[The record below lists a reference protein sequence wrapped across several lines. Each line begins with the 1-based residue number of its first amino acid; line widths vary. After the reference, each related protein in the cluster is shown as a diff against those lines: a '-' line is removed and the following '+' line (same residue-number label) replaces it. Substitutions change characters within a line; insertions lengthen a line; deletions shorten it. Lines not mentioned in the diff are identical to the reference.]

1 MGLLQD
7 LRFAV
12 RLLVKDR
19 WFTLVAVVT
28 LALGIAANNAVFTFV
43 NAVLIR
49 GIPFKDGNR
58 IVALGTRDTRNRNLG
73 VSFLDFED
81 WRRSARSFSDMC
93 LFGQPTLNISDA
105 GRAPERYDGAVISAN
120 IFRLLDVRPL
130 LGPGFTDEDDKFG
143 APPRVV
149 LGYGVWQ
156 TRYGGRTDI
165 IGQSIRIDELLA
177 TVVGVMPP
185 GMQFP
190 PNTDVWLPMG
200 QSTIVR
206 GQGRQVRSYQVIGR
220 LAKGVTP
227 AQAQGELQAIVAR
240 LAHDFPKSNEG
251 IVPTMVPYSQ
261 RVTGPQIKIIFWSLM
276 GAVAFVLLIACSNV
290 ANLLL
295 AKAANRARELSVRIS
310 LGASRWRLI
319 RQLLVESVLLA
330 VISGVVGFALS
341 MLGIRWFDAAVSDV
355 GKPYYMEFR
364 LDPIVFAFFAAV
376 CLATGIV
383 FGLAPAL
390 HVSKTNVNEV
400 LKEGGRSGTGGTRA
414 RRWTEALIVVNL
426 TLTLVLLAAAGF
438 MIRSFLA
445 MYRMDPGVNTSRLLT
460 MQMALSVRK
469 YPDSNA
475 RNTFIKRV
483 DERLAAIGAIESA
496 ATTTNWPLGGG
507 RSIQLAIDGRTTP
520 GERQPIV
527 TLLSVG
533 AKYFETVGIH
543 VSRGRAFTEA
553 DSAPGAAHA
562 IVNQRFADMFFKGE
576 DLVGR
581 SIRLT
586 DEVPA
591 ANLLG
596 EALPPLTIVGVSNPN
611 VIQRD
616 VDGHFSEPDPVVY
629 IPHAT
634 NTQQNFGATL
644 LVRTRSDPAA
654 ATALLR
660 EEMRAL
666 DPDMPLFN
674 IRTMEEN
681 LTRQRWPMRV
691 FGTMFASFALI
702 ALVLSAVGLYAIT
715 AYGVTQRT
723 QEIGVRMAL
732 GAEAPQVW
740 WLIARR
746 GLIHLAIGMVIG
758 MPGAF
763 AVGQLLQ
770 SLLVQTTPWDPAT
783 LGGIAALLTVVAI
796 GACYWPAQRATRLD
810 PVVALRHE

>member
-81 WRRSARSFSDMC
+81 WRRSARSFTDMC

>member
-49 GIPFKDGNR
+49 GIPFREGER

-81 WRRSARSFSDMC
+81 WRASARSFSDMC
-93 LFGQPTLNISDA
+93 LFGQPTLNVSDA
-105 GRAPERYDGAVISAN
+105 GRAPERYNGAVISAN
-120 IFRLLDVRPL
+120 IFHLLDVRPL
-130 LGPGFTDEDDKFG
+130 LGSGFTDEDDKFG
-143 APPRVV
+143 VAPHVV

-156 TRYGGRTDI
+156 TRYGGRSDI

-227 AQAQGELQAIVAR
+227 AQAQSELSAIVGR
-240 LAHDFPKSNEG
+240 LAHDFPKTNEG
-251 IVPTMVPYSQ
+251 IVPTMVPYNQ
-261 RVTGPQIKIIFWSLM
+261 RQNGPQIKVLFWSLM

-310 LGASRWRLI
+310 LGASRWRI
-319 RQLLVESVLLA
+319 VRQLLVESVLLA
-330 VISGVVGFALS
+330 LASGVVGFALS
-341 MLGIRWFDAAVSDV
+341 VLGIRWFDAVTQDV
-355 GKPYYMEFR
+355 GKPYYMEFS
-364 LDPIVFAFFAAV
+364 LDTTVFAFFTAV

-414 RRWTEALIVVNL
+414 RRWTGALIVVNL

-438 MIRSFLA
+438 MMRSFLA
-445 MYRMDPGVNTSRLLT
+445 MYRMDPGVDTSRLLT
-460 MQMALSVRK
+460 MQMAMSVRK
-469 YPDSNA
+469 YADSNA
-475 RNTFIKRV
+475 RNAFIARV
-483 DERLAAIGAIESA
+483 DDRLAAISAIESA
-496 ATTTNWPLGGG
+496 STTTNWPLGGG
-507 RSIQLAIDGRTTP
+507 RSIQLAIDGRSTA
-520 GERQPIV
+520 GERLPIV
-527 TLLSVG
+527 TMLSVG
-533 AKYFETVGIH
+533 AKYFDTLGIH
-543 VSRGRAFTEA
+543 VTRGRAFTPA
-553 DSAPGAAHA
+553 DSAAGAANA
-562 IVNQRFADMFFKGE
+562 IVNQRLADMFFRGE
-576 DLVGR
+576 EPLGR
-581 SIRLT
+581 TIRLT
-586 DEVPA
+586 DETPTSI
-591 ANLLG
+591 LG
-596 EALPPLTIVGVSNPN
+596 GALPPLTIVGVTNPN

-616 VDGHFSEPDPVVY
+616 VDGHFSERDPVVY

-634 NTQQNFGATL
+634 NTQQNFGTTL
-644 LVRTRSDPAA
+644 LVRTRSDPASV
-654 ATALLR
+654 TALLR

-666 DPDMPLFN
+666 DPDMPLFD

-681 LTRQRWPMRV
+681 LTRQRWPFRV
-691 FGTMFASFALI
+691 FGTMFASFAVI

-746 GLIHLAIGMVIG
+746 GLIHLAIGLTIG
-758 MPGAF
+758 MPGAL
-763 AVGQLLQ
+763 AVGRLLQ
-770 SLLVQTTPWDPAT
+770 SLLVQTKPSDPTT
-783 LGGIAALLTVVAI
+783 LAGIALLLTVVAI
-796 GACYWPAQRATRLD
+796 AACYWPAQRATRLD

>member
-7 LRFAV
+7 LRFAL

-19 WFTLVAVVT
+19 WFTLVAVIT

-49 GIPFKDGNR
+49 GIPFKDGDR

-81 WRRSARSFSDMC
+81 WRNSARSFSDMC

-200 QSTIVR
+200 QSMIVR

-483 DERLAAIGAIESA
+483 YERLAAIGAIESA

-507 RSIQLAIDGRTTP
+507 RSIQLAID
-520 GERQPIV
+520 
-527 TLLSVG
+527 
-533 AKYFETVGIH
+533 
-543 VSRGRAFTEA
+543 
-553 DSAPGAAHA
+553 
-562 IVNQRFADMFFKGE
+562 
-576 DLVGR
+576 
-581 SIRLT
+581 
-586 DEVPA
+586 
-591 ANLLG
+591 
-596 EALPPLTIVGVSNPN
+596 
-611 VIQRD
+611 
-616 VDGHFSEPDPVVY
+616 
-629 IPHAT
+629 
-634 NTQQNFGATL
+634 
-644 LVRTRSDPAA
+644 
-654 ATALLR
+654 
-660 EEMRAL
+660 
-666 DPDMPLFN
+666 
-674 IRTMEEN
+674 
-681 LTRQRWPMRV
+681 
-691 FGTMFASFALI
+691 
-702 ALVLSAVGLYAIT
+702 
-715 AYGVTQRT
+715 
-723 QEIGVRMAL
+723 
-732 GAEAPQVW
+732 
-740 WLIARR
+740 
-746 GLIHLAIGMVIG
+746 
-758 MPGAF
+758 
-763 AVGQLLQ
+763 
-770 SLLVQTTPWDPAT
+770 
-783 LGGIAALLTVVAI
+783 
-796 GACYWPAQRATRLD
+796 
-810 PVVALRHE
+810 

>member
-49 GIPFKDGNR
+49 GIPFKDANR

-81 WRRSARSFSDMC
+81 WRASARSFSDMC
-93 LFGQPTLNISDA
+93 LFGQPTLNVSDA
-105 GRAPERYDGAVISAN
+105 GRPPERYNGAVISAN
-120 IFRLLDVRPL
+120 IFHLLDVRPL

-143 APPRVV
+143 APPHVV

-156 TRYGGRTDI
+156 ARYGGRSDI
-165 IGQSIRIDELLA
+165 IGQSVRIDELLA

-185 GMQFP
+185 AMQFP

-206 GQGRQVRSYQVIGR
+206 GQGRQIRSYQVIGR
-220 LAKGVTP
+220 LSKGVTP
-227 AQAQGELQAIVAR
+227 AQAQGELSAIVAR
-240 LAHDFPKSNEG
+240 LAHDFPKTNEG
-251 IVPTMVPYSQ
+251 IVPTMVPYNERQ
-261 RVTGPQIKIIFWSLM
+261 NGTQIKVLFWSLM

-310 LGASRWRLI
+310 LGASRWRI
-319 RQLLVESVLLA
+319 VRQLLVESVLLA
-330 VISGVVGFALS
+330 LASGVVGFGLS
-341 MLGIRWFDAAVSDV
+341 VLGIRWFDAVTQDV
-355 GKPYYMEFR
+355 GKPYYMDFR
-364 LDPIVFAFFAAV
+364 LDAAVFAFFTTV

-414 RRWTEALIVVNL
+414 KRWTGALIVVNL

-438 MIRSFLA
+438 MMRSFLA
-445 MYRMDPGVNTSRLLT
+445 MYRMDPGVDTSRLLT
-460 MQMALSVRK
+460 MQMALSIRK
-469 YPDSNA
+469 YPNSNT
-475 RNTFIKRV
+475 RNAFFKRV
-483 DERLAAIGAIESA
+483 DERLAAIGAIDS
-496 ATTTNWPLGGG
+496 ATTASNWPLGGG
-507 RSIQLAIDGRTTP
+507 RGIQLAIDGRTTP

-533 AKYFETVGIH
+533 AKYFGTLGIH
-543 VSRGRAFTEA
+543 VARGRAFTEA

-562 IVNQRFADMFFKGE
+562 LVNQRLADMFFKGE
-576 DLVGR
+576 DPLGR
-581 SIRLT
+581 TIRLS
-586 DEVPA
+586 DEVPT
-591 ANLLG
+591 NIYG
-596 EALPPLTIVGVSNPN
+596 EGLPALTIVGVTNPN

-616 VDGHFSEPDPVVY
+616 IDGHFSEPDPVVY
-629 IPHAT
+629 IPHAA
-634 NTQQNFGATL
+634 NAQQNACVTL
-644 LVRTRSDPAA
+644 LIRTRNDPAQ
-654 ATALLR
+654 ATALVR

-681 LTRQRWPMRV
+681 LTRQRWPFRV
-691 FGTMFASFALI
+691 FGTMFAAFAVI

-758 MPGAF
+758 MPGAL
-763 AVGQLLQ
+763 AVGRLLQ

-783 LGGIAALLTVVAI
+783 LAGIATLLTAVALA
-796 GACYWPAQRATRLD
+796 ACYWPAQRATRLD

>member
-12 RLLVKDR
+12 RLLVRDR

-49 GIPFKDGNR
+49 GIPFKDGDR

-81 WRRSARSFSDMC
+81 WRASARSFSDVC

-105 GRAPERYDGAVISAN
+105 GRAPERYNGAVISAN
-120 IFRLLDVRPL
+120 IFRLLDVRPV

-156 TRYGGRTDI
+156 TRYGGRRDI

-190 PNTDVWLPMG
+190 PNTEVWLPMG

-206 GQGRQVRSYQVIGR
+206 GQGRQVRSYQVIAR
-220 LAKGVTP
+220 LANGVTR
-227 AQAQGELQAIVAR
+227 AQAQGELSAIVAR
-240 LAHDFPKSNEG
+240 LAHDFPKTNEG
-251 IVPTMVPYSQ
+251 IVPTMVPYNERQ
-261 RVTGPQIKIIFWSLM
+261 NGTQIKVVFWSLM

-310 LGASRWRLI
+310 LGASRWRI
-319 RQLLVESVLLA
+319 VRQLLVESVLLA
-330 VISGVVGFALS
+330 LVSGVVGFGLS
-341 MLGIRWFDAAVSDV
+341 VLGIRWFDAVTQDV

-364 LDPIVFAFFAAV
+364 LDAVVFSFFAAV
-376 CLATGIV
+376 CLATGVV

-400 LKEGGRSGTGGTRA
+400 LKEGGRSGTGGVRA
-414 RRWTEALIVVNL
+414 RRWTGALIVVNL

-438 MIRSFLA
+438 MMRSFLA
-445 MYRMDPGVNTSRLLT
+445 MYRMDPGVDTSRLLT

-469 YPDSNA
+469 YADSSA
-475 RNTFIKRV
+475 RSAFFKRV
-483 DERLAAIGAIESA
+483 DERLAAVGAIESA
-496 ATTTNWPLGGG
+496 TTASNWPLGGG
-507 RSIQLAIDGRTTP
+507 RGIQLAIDGRATA
-520 GERQPIV
+520 GERLPIV
-527 TLLSVG
+527 TMLSVG
-533 AKYFETVGIH
+533 GKYFDTLGIH
-543 VSRGRAFTEA
+543 VTRGRAFTDA
-553 DSAPGAAHA
+553 DWAPGPAHA
-562 IVNQRFADMFFKGE
+562 IVNQRLADMFFKGE
-576 DLVGR
+576 DPLGR
-581 SIRLT
+581 TIRLT
-586 DEVPA
+586 DEVPTSI
-591 ANLLG
+591 LG
-596 EALPPLTIVGVSNPN
+596 GPLPPLTIVGVTSPN

-629 IPHAT
+629 IPHAA
-634 NTQQNFGATL
+634 NTQQNFGVTL
-644 LVRTRSDPAA
+644 LVRTRNDPGA
-654 ATALLR
+654 ATALVR

-681 LTRQRWPMRV
+681 LTRQRWPFRV
-691 FGTMFASFALI
+691 FGSMFAAFAVI

-746 GLIHLAIGMVIG
+746 GLIHLAIGMAIG

-763 AVGQLLQ
+763 GVGRLLQ
-770 SLLVQTTPWDPAT
+770 SLLVQTTPWDPVT
-783 LGGIAALLTVVAI
+783 LAGIASVLTVVAI
-796 GACYWPAQRATRLD
+796 AACYWPAQRATRLD

>member
-12 RLLVKDR
+12 RLLIKDR
-19 WFTLVAVVT
+19 WFTLVAVFT

-49 GIPFKDGNR
+49 GIPFRDGHR

-105 GRAPERYDGAVISAN
+105 GRAPERYNGAVISAN

-130 LGPGFTDEDDKFG
+130 FGPGFTDEDDQFG
-143 APPRVV
+143 SPPRVV

-165 IGQSIRIDELLA
+165 IGQSVRIDELLA

-206 GQGRQVRSYQVIGR
+206 GQGRQVRSYQVIGK

-227 AQAQGELQAIVAR
+227 AQAQGELTAVVAR
-240 LAHDFPKSNEG
+240 LAHDFPKTNEG
-251 IVPTMVPYSQ
+251 IVPTMVPYSERQ
-261 RVTGPQIKIIFWSLM
+261 TGTQIKIVFWSLM

-310 LGASRWRLI
+310 LGASRWRI
-319 RQLLVESVLLA
+319 VRQLLVESVLLA
-330 VISGVVGFALS
+330 LVSGGVGFGLS
-341 MLGIRWFDAAVSDV
+341 VLGIRWFDAVTQDV
-355 GKPYYMEFR
+355 GKPYYMDFS
-364 LDPIVFAFFAAV
+364 LDSAVFAFFTAV
-376 CLATGIV
+376 CLGTGIV

-400 LKEGGRSGTGGTRA
+400 LKEGGRSGSGGTRA
-414 RRWTEALIVVNL
+414 RRWTGALIVVNL

-438 MIRSFLA
+438 MMRSFLA
-445 MYRMDPGVNTSRLLT
+445 MYRMDPGVDTSRILT
-460 MQMALSVRK
+460 LQMALSIRK
-469 YPDSNA
+469 YPNSSA
-475 RNTFIKRV
+475 RNAFFKRV
-483 DERLAAIGAIESA
+483 DERMAAIGAIDSA
-496 ATTTNWPLGGG
+496 ATASNWPLGGG
-507 RSIQLAIDGRTTP
+507 RGIQLAIDGRTTP
-520 GERQPIV
+520 GERLPIV

-533 AKYFETVGIH
+533 GKYFDTLGIH
-543 VSRGRAFTEA
+543 VTRGRAFTDA
-553 DSAPGAAHA
+553 DWAPGPAHA
-562 IVNQRFADMFFKGE
+562 IVNQRLADMFFKGE
-576 DLVGR
+576 DPLGR
-581 SIRLT
+581 TIRLS
-586 DEVPA
+586 DEVPT
-591 ANLLG
+591 NIYG
-596 EALPPLTIVGVSNPN
+596 EGLPALTIVGVTSPN

-629 IPHAT
+629 IPHAA
-634 NTQQNFGATL
+634 NAQQNAGVTL
-644 LVRTRSDPAA
+644 LVRTRADPAA

-674 IRTMEEN
+674 IRTMEAN
-681 LTRQRWPMRV
+681 LQRQRWPMRV
-691 FGTMFASFALI
+691 FGSMFAAFAII

-746 GLIHLAIGMVIG
+746 GLIHLAIGLVIG

-763 AVGQLLQ
+763 GVGRLLQ

-783 LGGIAALLTVVAI
+783 LLGIATLLTVVAI
-796 GACYWPAQRATRLD
+796 AACYWPAQRATRLD

>member
-49 GIPFKDGNR
+49 GIPFKDANR

-81 WRRSARSFSDMC
+81 WRASARSFSDMC
-93 LFGQPTLNISDA
+93 LFGQPTLNVSDA
-105 GRAPERYDGAVISAN
+105 GRPPERYNGAVISAN
-120 IFRLLDVRPL
+120 IFHLLDVRPL

-143 APPRVV
+143 APPHVV

-156 TRYGGRTDI
+156 ARYGGRSDI
-165 IGQSIRIDELLA
+165 IGQSVRIDELLA

-185 GMQFP
+185 AMQFP

-206 GQGRQVRSYQVIGR
+206 GQGRQIRSYQVIGR
-220 LAKGVTP
+220 LSKGVTP
-227 AQAQGELQAIVAR
+227 AQAQGELSAIVAR
-240 LAHDFPKSNEG
+240 LAHDFPKTNEG
-251 IVPTMVPYSQ
+251 IVPTMVPYNERQ
-261 RVTGPQIKIIFWSLM
+261 NGTQIKVLFWSLM

-310 LGASRWRLI
+310 LGASRWRI
-319 RQLLVESVLLA
+319 VRQLLVESVLLA
-330 VISGVVGFALS
+330 LASGVVGFGLS
-341 MLGIRWFDAAVSDV
+341 VLGIRWFDAVTQDA
-355 GKPYYMEFR
+355 GKPYYMDFR
-364 LDPIVFAFFAAV
+364 LDAAVFAFFTTV

-414 RRWTEALIVVNL
+414 KRWTGALIVVNL

-438 MIRSFLA
+438 MMRSFLA
-445 MYRMDPGVNTSRLLT
+445 MYRMDPGVDTSRLLT
-460 MQMALSVRK
+460 MQMALSIRK
-469 YPDSNA
+469 YPNSNT
-475 RNTFIKRV
+475 RNAFFKRV
-483 DERLAAIGAIESA
+483 DERLAAIGAIDS
-496 ATTTNWPLGGG
+496 ATTASNWPLGGG
-507 RSIQLAIDGRTTP
+507 RGIQLAIDGRTTP

-533 AKYFETVGIH
+533 AKYFGTLGIH
-543 VSRGRAFTEA
+543 VARGRAFTEA

-562 IVNQRFADMFFKGE
+562 LVNQRLADMFFKGE
-576 DLVGR
+576 DPLGR
-581 SIRLT
+581 TIRLS
-586 DEVPA
+586 DEVPT
-591 ANLLG
+591 NIYG
-596 EALPPLTIVGVSNPN
+596 EGLPALTIVGVTNPN

-616 VDGHFSEPDPVVY
+616 IDGHFSEPDPVVY
-629 IPHAT
+629 IPHAA
-634 NTQQNFGATL
+634 NAQQNAGVTL
-644 LVRTRSDPAA
+644 LIRTRNDPAQ
-654 ATALLR
+654 ATALVR

-681 LTRQRWPMRV
+681 LTRQRWPFRV
-691 FGTMFASFALI
+691 FGTMFAAFAVI

-758 MPGAF
+758 MPGAL
-763 AVGQLLQ
+763 AVGRLLQ

-783 LGGIAALLTVVAI
+783 LAGIATLLTAVALA
-796 GACYWPAQRATRLD
+796 ACYWPAQRATRLD

>member
-12 RLLVKDR
+12 RLVAKDR

-43 NAVLIR
+43 NAVLLR
-49 GIPFKDGNR
+49 GIPFKDGDR

-73 VSFLDFED
+73 VSYLDFED

-93 LFGQPTLNISDA
+93 LFGQPTLNVSDV
-105 GRAPERYDGAVISAN
+105 GRAPDRYNGAVISAN
-120 IFRLLDVRPL
+120 IFHLLDVRPL
-130 LGPGFTDEDDKFG
+130 LGPGFADEDDKFG
-143 APPRVV
+143 APPHVV

-156 TRYGGRTDI
+156 TRYGGRRDI

-220 LAKGVTP
+220 LANGVTP
-227 AQAQGELQAIVAR
+227 AQAQGELSALVAR
-240 LAHDFPKSNEG
+240 LAHDFPKTNEG
-251 IVPTMVPYSQ
+251 IVPTMIPYSQ

-290 ANLLL
+290 ANLLM

-310 LGASRWRLI
+310 LGASRWRI
-319 RQLLVESVLLA
+319 VRQLLVESVLLA
-330 VISGVVGFALS
+330 LISGVVGFGLS
-341 MLGIRWFDAAVSDV
+341 IFGIRWFDAATQDV
-355 GKPYYMEFR
+355 GKPYYMEFSF
-364 LDPIVFAFFAAV
+364 DTAVFAFFAAV
-376 CLATGIV
+376 CLATGII

-390 HVSKTNVNEV
+390 HISKTNVNEV

-414 RRWTEALIVVNL
+414 RRWTGALIVVNL

-438 MIRSFLA
+438 MMRSFLA
-445 MYRMDPGVNTSRLLT
+445 MYRMDPGVDTSRLLT
-460 MQMALSVRK
+460 MQMALSIRK
-469 YPDSNA
+469 YPNSGA
-475 RNTFIKRV
+475 RNTFFKRV
-483 DERLAAIGAIESA
+483 DDRLAAISAIESA
-496 ATTTNWPLGGG
+496 TTATTWPLGGG
-507 RSIQLAIDGRTTP
+507 RGIQLAIDGRTTP

-533 AKYFETVGIH
+533 AKYFDTLGIH
-543 VSRGRAFTEA
+543 VTRGRAFTEA
-553 DSAPGAAHA
+553 DWAPGPAPA
-562 IVNQRFADMFFKGE
+562 IVNQRLVDMFFKGE
-576 DLVGR
+576 DPLGR
-581 SIRLT
+581 VIRLT
-586 DEVPA
+586 DEVPT
-591 ANLLG
+591 NIYG
-596 EALPPLTIVGVSNPN
+596 DGLPALTIVGVTNPN

-629 IPHAT
+629 IPHAA
-634 NTQQNFGATL
+634 NAQQNAGVTL
-644 LVRTRSDPAA
+644 LVRTRSDPAS

-674 IRTMEEN
+674 IRTMQEN
-681 LTRQRWPMRV
+681 LTRQRWPFRV

-702 ALVLSAVGLYAIT
+702 ALILSAVGLYAIT

-746 GLIHLAIGMVIG
+746 GLIHLTIGLVIG

-763 AVGQLLQ
+763 AVGRLLQ
-770 SLLVQTTPWDPAT
+770 SLLVQTSPWDPAT
-783 LGGIAALLTVVAI
+783 LAGIALLLTIVAI
-796 GACYWPAQRATRLD
+796 AACYWPAQRATRLD

>member
-12 RLLVKDR
+12 RLLIKDR
-19 WFTLVAVVT
+19 WFTVVAVVT

-49 GIPFKDGNR
+49 GIPFKDADR

-73 VSFLDFED
+73 VSFADFED
-81 WRRSARSFSDMC
+81 WRKSARSFSDMC
-93 LFGQPTLNISDA
+93 LFGQPTLNLSDA
-105 GRAPERYDGAVISAN
+105 GRAPERYNGAVISAN

-220 LAKGVTP
+220 VANGVTP
-227 AQAQGELQAIVAR
+227 AQAQGELSAIVAR
-240 LAHDFPKSNEG
+240 LAHDFPKTNEG
-251 IVPTMVPYSQ
+251 IVPTMIPYNE

-276 GAVAFVLLIACSNV
+276 GAVAFVLMIACSNV

-310 LGASRWRLI
+310 LGASRWRI
-319 RQLLVESVLLA
+319 VRQLLVESVLLA
-330 VISGVVGFALS
+330 LISGVVGFGLS
-341 MLGIRWFDAAVSDV
+341 IFGIRWFDAATQDV
-355 GKPYYMEFR
+355 GKPYYMDFGF
-364 LDPIVFAFFAAV
+364 DTAVFAFFTAV

-400 LKEGGRSGTGGTRA
+400 LKEGGRSGTAGSRA
-414 RRWTEALIVVNL
+414 RRWTGALIVVNL

-438 MIRSFLA
+438 MMRSFLA
-445 MYRMDPGVNTSRLLT
+445 MYRMDPGVDTSRLLT

-469 YPDSNA
+469 YPNSSA
-475 RNTFIKRV
+475 RNAFFKRV
-483 DERLAAIGAIESA
+483 DDRLAAIGAIDS
-496 ATTTNWPLGGG
+496 ATTSTNWPLGGG
-507 RSIQLAIDGRTTP
+507 RGIQLAIDGRTKP

-533 AKYFETVGIH
+533 AKYFDTLGIR
-543 VSRGRAFTEA
+543 VTRGRAFTEA
-553 DSAPGAAHA
+553 DWGPGAAPA
-562 IVNQRFADMFFKGE
+562 IVNQRLVDMFFKGE
-576 DLVGR
+576 EPLGR
-581 SIRLT
+581 VLRLS
-586 DEVPA
+586 DEVPT
-591 ANLLG
+591 NIYG
-596 EALPPLTIVGVSNPN
+596 DGLPALTIVGVTNPN

-629 IPHAT
+629 IPHAA
-634 NTQQNFGATL
+634 NAQQNAGVTL

-674 IRTMEEN
+674 IRTMEAN
-681 LTRQRWPMRV
+681 LQRQRWPMRV
-691 FGTMFASFALI
+691 FGSMFAAFAGI

-732 GAEAPQVW
+732 GAEARQVW

-746 GLIHLAIGMVIG
+746 GLIHLAIGLVVG

-763 AVGQLLQ
+763 AVGRLLQ

-783 LGGIAALLTVVAI
+783 LAGIAIVLTVVAI
-796 GACYWPAQRATRLD
+796 LACYWPAQRATRLD

>member
-7 LRFAV
+7 LRFAF
-12 RLLVKDR
+12 RLLIKDR
-19 WFTLVAVVT
+19 WFTLVAIIT

-49 GIPFKDGNR
+49 GIPFRDADR

-105 GRAPERYDGAVISAN
+105 GRAPERYNGAVISAN
-120 IFRLLDVRPL
+120 IFHLLDVKPL
-130 LGPGFTDEDDKFG
+130 LGPGFTEDDDRFG

-149 LGYGVWQ
+149 LGYGVWK
-156 TRYGGRTDI
+156 TRYGGRPEI
-165 IGQSIRIDELLA
+165 IGQSIRIDDLLA
-177 TVVGVMPP
+177 TVVGVMPQ

-220 LAKGVTP
+220 IANGVTF
-227 AQAQGELQAIVAR
+227 AQAQSELSSVVAR
-240 LAHDFPKSNEG
+240 LAHDFPKTNEG
-251 IVPTMVPYSQ
+251 IVPTMIPFNQ
-261 RVTGPQIKIIFWSLM
+261 RVTGPQIKILFWSLM

-295 AKAANRARELSVRIS
+295 AKAASRARELSVRIS
-310 LGASRWRLI
+310 LGASRWRI
-319 RQLLVESVLLA
+319 VRQLLVESVLLA
-330 VISGVVGFALS
+330 LISGVVGFGLS
-341 MLGIRWFDAAVSDV
+341 IFGIRWFDAVTQDV
-355 GKPYYMEFR
+355 GKPYYMDFNF
-364 LDPIVFAFFAAV
+364 DAAVFSFFAAV
-376 CLATGIV
+376 CLATGVV

-400 LKEGGRSGTGGTRA
+400 LKEGGRSGSSGSRA
-414 RRWTEALIVVNL
+414 RRWAGALIVVNL

-438 MIRSFLA
+438 MMRSFLA
-445 MYRMDPGVNTSRLLT
+445 MYRMDAGVDTSRLLT

-469 YPDSNA
+469 YVDSNA
-475 RNTFIKRV
+475 RNAFIKRV
-483 DERLAAIGAIESA
+483 DDRLAAISAIESA
-496 ATTTNWPLGGG
+496 STATNWPLGGG
-507 RSIQLAIDGRTTP
+507 RSIQLAIEGRTKP

-533 AKYFETVGIH
+533 AKYFDTLGVH
-543 VSRGRAFTEA
+543 VTRGRPFSEA

-562 IVNQRFADMFFKGE
+562 IVNQRLADMFFKGE
-576 DLVGR
+576 DPLGR
-581 SIRLT
+581 TIRLS

-591 ANLLG
+591 ANILG
-596 EALPPLTIVGVSNPN
+596 EALPPLTIVGVTNPN

-629 IPHAT
+629 IPHAA
-634 NTQQNFGATL
+634 NTQQNFGITL
-644 LVRTRSDPAA
+644 LVRTRADPAA
-654 ATALLR
+654 GTALLR

-674 IRTMEEN
+674 IRTMEAN
-681 LTRQRWPMRV
+681 LQRQRWPMRV

-746 GLIHLAIGMVIG
+746 GLIHLAIGLSIG
-758 MPGAF
+758 MPGALG
-763 AVGQLLQ
+763 VGRLLQ
-770 SLLVQTTPWDPAT
+770 SLLVQTEPSDPTT
-783 LGGIAALLTVVAI
+783 LAGIAILLTVVAI
-796 GACYWPAQRATRLD
+796 AACYWPAQRATRLD

>member
-49 GIPFKDGNR
+49 GIPFKDADR

-81 WRRSARSFSDMC
+81 WRNSARSFSDMC
-93 LFGQPTLNISDA
+93 LFGQPTLNVSDV
-105 GRAPERYDGAVISAN
+105 GRAPERYNGAVISAN
-120 IFRLLDVRPL
+120 IFRLLGVRPL
-130 LGPGFTDEDDKFG
+130 LGPGFSDEDDKFG

-156 TRYGGRTDI
+156 TRYGGRPDI
-165 IGQSIRIDELLA
+165 IGQAIRIDELLA
-177 TVVGVMPP
+177 TVVGVMPA

-220 LAKGVTP
+220 LANGVTP

-240 LAHDFPKSNEG
+240 LAHDFPKTNEG
-251 IVPTMVPYSQ
+251 IVPAMVPYSE

-310 LGASRWRLI
+310 LGASRWRVV

-400 LKEGGRSGTGGTRA
+400 LKEGGRAGTGGTRA
-414 RRWTEALIVVNL
+414 KRWTGALIVVNL

-445 MYRMDPGVNTSRLLT
+445 MYRMDPGVDTSRLLT

-475 RNTFIKRV
+475 RNAFIKRV
-483 DERLAAIGAIESA
+483 DERLAAIGAVESA

-520 GERQPIV
+520 SERQPIV

-533 AKYFETVGIH
+533 AKYFETVGVH
-543 VSRGRAFTEA
+543 VTRGRAFTEA

-562 IVNQRFADMFFKGE
+562 IVNQRFADMFFQGE
-576 DLVGR
+576 DPLGR
-581 SIRLT
+581 TIRLT

-596 EALPPLTIVGVSNPN
+596 EALPPLTIVGVSSPN

-616 VDGHFSEPDPVVY
+616 VDGHFSEPDPVAY

-634 NTQQNFGATL
+634 NTQQNFGITL
-644 LVRTRSDPAA
+644 LVRTRSGPAS

-666 DPDMPLFN
+666 DPDMPLSN
-674 IRTMEEN
+674 IRTMGEN
-681 LTRQRWPMRV
+681 LTRQRWPFRV
-691 FGTMFASFALI
+691 FGTMFAAFAVI

-732 GAEAPQVW
+732 GAEPPQVW

-746 GLIHLAIGMVIG
+746 GLIHLAIGMAIG
-758 MPGAF
+758 MPGAL
-763 AVGQLLQ
+763 AVGRLLQ

-796 GACYWPAQRATRLD
+796 AACYWPAQRATRLD

>member
-1 MGLLQD
+1 MGLFQD

-12 RLLVKDR
+12 RLLIKDR

-81 WRRSARSFSDMC
+81 WRASARSFSDLC
-93 LFGQPTLNISDA
+93 LFGQPTLNVSDA
-105 GRAPERYDGAVISAN
+105 GRPPERYNGAVISAN
-120 IFRLLDVRPL
+120 IFHLLDVRPL

-143 APPRVV
+143 APPHVV

-156 TRYGGRTDI
+156 TRYGGRSDI
-165 IGQSIRIDELLA
+165 IGQSVRIDELLA

-220 LAKGVTP
+220 LANGVTP
-227 AQAQGELQAIVAR
+227 AQAQGELSAVVAR
-240 LAHDFPKSNEG
+240 LAHDFPKTNEG
-251 IVPTMVPYSQ
+251 IVPTMVPYNERQNGS
-261 RVTGPQIKIIFWSLM
+261 QIKIIFWTLM

-310 LGASRWRLI
+310 LGASRWRI
-319 RQLLVESVLLA
+319 VRQLLVESVLLA
-330 VISGVVGFALS
+330 LTSGVVGFALS
-341 MLGIRWFDAAVSDV
+341 VLGIRWFDAVTQDV

-364 LDPIVFAFFAAV
+364 LDAAVFAFFATV

-414 RRWTEALIVVNL
+414 KRWTGALIVVNL

-438 MIRSFLA
+438 MMRSFLA
-445 MYRMDPGVNTSRLLT
+445 MYRMDPGVDTSRLLT
-460 MQMALSVRK
+460 MQMALSIRK
-469 YPDSNA
+469 YPNSNA
-475 RNTFIKRV
+475 RNAFFKRV
-483 DERLAAIGAIESA
+483 DERLAAISAIDS
-496 ATTTNWPLGGG
+496 ATTATNWPLGGG
-507 RSIQLAIDGRTTP
+507 RGIQLAIDGRTTP
-520 GERQPIV
+520 GERLPIV

-533 AKYFETVGIH
+533 AKYLDTLGIH
-543 VSRGRAFTEA
+543 VTRGRAFTEA
-553 DSAPGAAHA
+553 DWAPGAAPA
-562 IVNQRFADMFFKGE
+562 IVNQRLVDMYFKAE
-576 DLVGR
+576 DPLGR
-581 SIRLT
+581 VIRLS
-586 DEVPA
+586 DEVPT
-591 ANLLG
+591 NIYG
-596 EALPPLTIVGVSNPN
+596 EGLPALTIVGVTNPN

-629 IPHAT
+629 IPHAA
-634 NTQQNFGATL
+634 NAQQNAGVSL
-644 LVRTRSDPAA
+644 LIRTRNDPAQ
-654 ATALLR
+654 ATALVR
-660 EEMRAL
+660 EELRAL

-674 IRTMEEN
+674 IRTMDEN
-681 LTRQRWPMRV
+681 LTRQRWPFRV
-691 FGTMFASFALI
+691 FGTMFAAFALI

-746 GLIHLAIGMVIG
+746 GLIHLAIGMLIG
-758 MPGAF
+758 IPGAL
-763 AVGQLLQ
+763 AVGRLLQ
-770 SLLVQTTPWDPAT
+770 SLLVQTTPWDPTT
-783 LGGIAALLTVVAI
+783 LVGIATLLTVVAVA
-796 GACYWPAQRATRLD
+796 ACYWPAQRATRLD